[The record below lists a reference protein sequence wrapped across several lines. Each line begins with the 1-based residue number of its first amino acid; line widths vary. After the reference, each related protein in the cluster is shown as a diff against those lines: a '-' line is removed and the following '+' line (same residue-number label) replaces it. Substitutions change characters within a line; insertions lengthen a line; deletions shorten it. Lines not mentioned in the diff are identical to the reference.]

1 MEHLNE
7 QQQIAVKHTK
17 GPMLVL
23 AGPGSGKTT
32 VICYRIKNLLE
43 KNLTNEKKLLVITF
57 SKAAT
62 LEMKTRFNNLTSHKY
77 PNVMFSTFHAYFYR
91 ILRRFTDV
99 SDYKILYD
107 DEKKQI
113 ILNIL
118 SGLKI
123 MVDDAE
129 EVDEIINEIAIV
141 KNELIS
147 LNDFDS
153 KSLTKENFVKVFTT
167 YEQEKID
174 TKKLDFDDMLSKCYQ
189 LFMENKDALK
199 MAQDTF
205 EYILIDEF
213 QDINKVQYE
222 CMKLISKTHNNL
234 FAVGDD
240 DQSIYRFRGSNPEF
254 LLNFKNDFENANQII
269 LNVNY
274 RSTNN
279 IIKLSSIIIKENTK
293 RFEKTVQGLSTSK
306 LNPKFIEVEDVRQE
320 ALFIANK
327 VVELNTSD
335 DIPYDEMA
343 VIFRTNLQS
352 RAIIEAFMDRNI
364 PFVIRDMTSS
374 IYDHYVVKDI
384 LSYLKL
390 AIDLNDTDSTV
401 RVFNK
406 PNRFISKAL
415 ISSYIKDLAD
425 NDSLIRKMAHS
436 NGLND
441 WQQKNI
447 TSFYLYIKELSKKT
461 PYQAIN
467 YIRKTIGY
475 DEYLEE
481 LSARRKVTIKGL
493 IDILDELKEVASSF
507 TDIEKF
513 LEHIEELKQ
522 QTNEH
527 MQLKQDDNKKCV
539 VLSTMH
545 ASKGLEF
552 EVVFV
557 SGLVEGIIPHELAKS
572 NDEIEE
578 ERRLFYVAVTR
589 AKKYLFLSSFKVRY
603 EKDVKRTRFLNFIK

>member
-43 KNLTNEKKLLVITF
+43 RNITNEKKLLVITF

-62 LEMKTRFNNLTSHKY
+62 IEMKTRFNKLTNNKY

-91 ILRRFTDV
+91 VLRRFTNI

-118 SGLKI
+118 SSLKI
-123 MVDDAE
+123 MIDDAE

-141 KNELIS
+141 KNELIP
-147 LNDFDS
+147 LDNFDS

-189 LFMENKDALK
+189 LFIENKDALK
-199 MAQDTF
+199 MAQETF

-222 CMKLISKTHNNL
+222 CMRLISKTHNNL

-254 LLNFKNDFENANQII
+254 LLNFKNDFENANEVI

-293 RFEKTVQGLSTSK
+293 RFEKVVQGLSTSK

-327 VVELNTSD
+327 VIELNTTEN
-335 DIPYDEMA
+335 IPYDEMA

-390 AIDLNDTDSTV
+390 SLDINDNESTN

-406 PNRFISKAL
+406 PNRYISKAL
-415 ISSYIKDLAD
+415 IGSYIKNLPEG
-425 NDSLIRKMAHS
+425 DSLLKKMAHS
-436 NGLND
+436 NELND
-441 WQQKNI
+441 WQQKNV

-475 DEYLEE
+475 DGYLEE
-481 LSARRKVTIKGL
+481 LSQRRKVTIKGL

-507 TDIEKF
+507 TDINAF
-513 LEHIEELKQ
+513 LVHIEELKQ
-522 QTNEH
+522 QTNDN
-527 MQLKQDDNKKCV
+527 MKQIQDEDRKCV

-557 SGLVEGIIPHELAKS
+557 SGLVEGIIPHELSKS

-589 AKKYLFLSSFKVRY
+589 AKKYLFLSSFKIRY
-603 EKDVKRTRFLNFIK
+603 EKDVKRTRFLKFIK